1 VMTVNDMAA
10 VTMTVTAVRSA
21 TAPALPVHGRD
32 AVTPR
37 QSPAMMDATEATVLP
52 SSRFI
57 TRTPV
62 ASRP

>member
-1 VMTVNDMAA
+1 MTVTDIAA
-10 VTMTVTAVRSA
+10 VTMTITAVSSA
-21 TAPALPVHGRD
+21 TAPELPVHVRD
-32 AVTPR
+32 VVTPR